1 MKEIKIFNNEQI
13 VRMIIDDYKV
23 MVSESTETK
32 LTLLDQIKNY
42 FMQQVESEYFKVHSN
57 IKILL
62 NDITVDFKHVVIS
75 EINPLMDLN
84 DFLKLTSKSVAFKMI
99 EAKLGDIEYDDL
111 FQTFSHMHKLI
122 SDEIV
127 TGRTEIVLEDIV
139 MSFHLDNLNLKQL
152 VKLMSHSFFKNGYQ
166 ANQFDLTP
174 DEKIRFCL
182 RFLYESASTNSDLD
196 FFVFLNYVDIDDSL
210 LNLLKNQPQ
219 NMYTLIN
226 PIKIKSQLL
235 KEKVFYIGKDYVDFA
250 SEEDLYEKVL
260 LKSSDTNDLSE
271 FNITLKR
278 IFNSVDFNS
287 FNNHSLFKNL

>member
-196 FFVFLNYVDIDDSL
+196 FFVFLNFVDIDDSL